1 MNIAETEEFNPEKLR
16 ARLEALYI
24 SLAMT
29 VFGVWKHIARLRSWR
44 ETRRTSILLAA
55 YITASIF
62 DRIVPALLASLMI
75 MILLPAARKLAFPPA
90 PASLIDGKTGGV
102 QKPMAGVLASL
113 DSMTGA
119 PEKHPGE
126 AVEQEAHSFVN
137 SVCIVSTFV
146 SPFLPPAI
154 TSNVYPQRS
163 WPAAW
168 QADRTQKARAPENR
182 FAL

>member
-1 MNIAETEEFNPEKLR
+1 MHSEH
-16 ARLEALYI
+16 RLL
-24 SLAMT
+24 SQ
-29 VFGVWKHIARLRSWR
+29 
-44 ETRRTSILLAA
+44 
-55 YITASIF
+55 
-62 DRIVPALLASLMI
+62 
-75 MILLPAARKLAFPPA
+75 
-90 PASLIDGKTGGV
+90 TGGV